1 MTPRRKFVLLIF
13 ALIVPYMAFVMY
25 FALRSIQ
32 PGQILPTWFPYFGL
46 SYILGSMVLV
56 MVASRRIFHN
66 VPREASPKAQSTLRW
81 ARAWTMYLVAIWS
94 GFFIYG
100 ACRTLKGDF
109 PMERAIPAGAF
120 LLAFIGLFSWSLYR
134 DYHARKHPTIKQ

>member
-1 MTPRRKFVLLIF
+1 MTPRRKFVFLIF

-25 FALRSIQ
+25 FALRSSQ

-56 MVASRRIFHN
+56 MVASRRIFRN
-66 VPREASPKAQSTLRW
+66 VPQEASPKAQSALRW
-81 ARAWTMYLVAIWS
+81 GRAWAMYLVAIWS

-100 ACRTLKGDF
+100 AYRTLKGDF

-134 DYHARKHPTIKQ
+134 DYQARKHPTIKQ